1 MKKFICDGCGE
12 RFETAS
18 QRGSHKLSWYK
29 RQSLASNRNEMYKG
43 CKCTAAN
50 QQNLT
55 RNGNGTGPYNCCNCE
70 KIFDRLCALNLH
82 HKSCF
87 GENLGIDLY
96 PFSCEFCDQSY
107 KTFDG
112 LEKHEKRIHQSKTK
126 AGKYVKRDAMKRKP
140 QCKKNQMITDE
151 AAFQAFLSNIERE
164 RIVAELELRMQMKKY
179 DIL

>member
-1 MKKFICDGCGE
+1 MVVVKDLKLQ
-12 RFETAS
+12 AS
-18 QRGSHKLSWYK
+18 VDLTNFHGISDKVLQVI
-29 RQSLASNRNEMYKG
+29 EMR
-43 CKCTAAN
+43 CTKAVNARLLIN
-50 QQNLT
+50 KILQEMGMELDLIIVVIVK
-55 RNGNGTGPYNCCNCE
+55 